1 MKKVPENLRRGAL
14 GEDYTARRLIRA
26 GYEILAR
33 NYRCPYGEIDI
44 IACRGE
50 ILAFVEVKTRSK
62 TAWYSPGT
70 AVTASKQKKIICTAQ
85 WYLTQFPRQLQPRF
99 DVAEV
104 YLKDGGAA
112 VERMRYLEN
121 AFDEKG

>member
-1 MKKVPENLRRGAL
+1 MSKVPETLRRGAL
-14 GEDYTARRLIRA
+14 GEAYTARQLTRS

-44 IACRGE
+44 IACRDG

-70 AVTASKQKKIICTAQ
+70 AVTASKRQKLICTAQ
-85 WYLTQFPRQLQPRF
+85 WYLERFPRQLQPRF

-104 YLKDGGAA
+104 YLEDGGAA
-112 VERMRYLEN
+112 VEHMRYLEN
-121 AFDEKG
+121 AFDAKG